1 MMKYIEYKSVEQINE
16 NQGINKIEQI
26 IILTQELTK
35 NQLIKYQLI

>member
-1 MMKYIEYKSVEQINE
+1 MKYIEYKSVEQINE